1 MTVAQAGGI
10 MVAAIFLSRVL
21 GLVRDGVI
29 SHRFGIE
36 SYRDAYVA
44 AFAIPD
50 LLFFLIAGGALSS
63 AFIPVFTRYWTQGQE
78 EDAWKVFSTLATFMG
93 LVVLIFVV
101 FAGWFAEPLISLVR
115 PGLNPEVKALSA
127 DLSRILLPSQ
137 FGFFLGGLM
146 FGTMNARKHF
156 LTPALSPNI
165 YNIGIILG
173 ASVLAPLFT
182 IQIFGLAWG
191 ALAGALIGNLLIP
204 IWVMKRFGCKFSF
217 QMDLKHEGVKQVFKL
232 MIPVVFGLS
241 LPGVYALVVGGFG
254 SYYGEGAISAL
265 DIGNRIM
272 QAPLGIFGQSLAI
285 AVFPTLVALHVEKK
299 REMFLATVGKTL
311 RTTVYIGLFVSA
323 MMFVLSDDIIRVLN
337 QYGKFGSSDTAYVSE
352 SLRYFSLG
360 VFAWCAHPVVMR
372 AFFAM
377 EDTLT
382 PTLLGT
388 FTTGFFVAMCFLF
401 ANSGMG
407 YAGLA
412 LAVSISAVFLLVL
425 LLIGL
430 KRKVG
435 GIEGAKLFKMVLVG
449 GLSAIAAA
457 VLIKYGARLF
467 PNPAGLGSNLM
478 AMVRVFLLG
487 IGGAWLYLGIG
498 RLFGMEEAQYAFSG
512 MTKRFKRSEDSVQIG
527 Q

>member
-1 MTVAQAGGI
+1 

-29 SHRFGIE
+29 SHQFGIAA
-36 SYRDAYVA
+36 YRDAYVA

-63 AFIPVFTRYWTQGQE
+63 AFIPVFTRYWTKGE
-78 EDAWKVFSTLATFMG
+78 EDEAWKVFSTLATFMG
-93 LVVLIFVV
+93 LVVLAFVLI
-101 FAGWFAEPLISLVR
+101 AGVFAEPLMAAVR
-115 PGLNPEVKALSA
+115 PGLDPEVRKLSA
-127 DLSRILLPSQ
+127 ELSRILLPSQ

-173 ASVLAPLFT
+173 ASVLAPLFAVKV
-182 IQIFGLAWG
+182 FGLAWG
-191 ALAGALIGNLLIP
+191 ALAGALVGNLVIP
-204 IWVMKRFGCKFSF
+204 IWVMRRFGGKFSLRL
-217 QMDLKHEGVKQVFKL
+217 DLKHEGVRQVFKL
-232 MIPVVFGLS
+232 MIPVIFGLS

-254 SYYGEGAISAL
+254 SYFGEGAISAL

-285 AVFPTLVALHVEKK
+285 AVFPTLVALHVEGKK
-299 REMFLATVGKTL
+299 EAFLSTVSKTL

-323 MMFVLSDDIIRVLN
+323 VMFVLSEDIIRVLN
-337 QYGKFGSSDTAYVSE
+337 QYGKFSASDTVFVAQ
-352 SLRYFSLG
+352 SLRFFSLG

-388 FTTGFFVAMCFLF
+388 VTTAVFVGLCFVFTHGSL
-401 ANSGMG
+401 G

-412 LAVSISAVFLLVL
+412 LAVSLSAVFLLAI

-435 GIEGAKLFKMVLVG
+435 SIEGARLLRMLMLG
-449 GLSAIAAA
+449 GAAA
-457 VLIKYGARLF
+457 VGAAFLVKLGADLF
-467 PNPAGLGSNLM
+467 PNPPGLRSNLM
-478 AMVRVFLLG
+478 SVLRIFLLG
-487 IGGAWLYLGIG
+487 LGGAWMYLGIG
-498 RLFGMEEAQYAFSG
+498 KLFGLEEARYALAG
-512 MTKRFKRSEDSVQIG
+512 INKRFRRSEEPPNTNQ
-527 Q
+527 